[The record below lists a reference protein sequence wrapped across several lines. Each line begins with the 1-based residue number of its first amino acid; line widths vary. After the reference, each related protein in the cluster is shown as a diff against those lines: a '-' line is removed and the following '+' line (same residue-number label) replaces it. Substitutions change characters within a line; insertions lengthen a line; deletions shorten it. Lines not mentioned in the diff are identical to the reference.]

1 MAGTSGLDAG
11 TAALVIAAINGGTAF
26 TVTTPF
32 KTRFFASTR
41 SANNGADGTEFT
53 VSGGYPTGGVAGPA
67 TPWQAATT
75 TTTGAQQ
82 LSNAT
87 TGAVTVTNAPAGT
100 WGGCVVYDAVPK
112 ALWYA
117 PVSPTKTINAGD
129 TVTVPAGQFTTTL
142 G

>member
-1 MAGTSGLDAG
+1 MSGTSGLDSG
-11 TAALVIAAINGGTAF
+11 SAALLIAAINGGTAF

-32 KTRFFASTR
+32 KTRFMSVIRT
-41 SANNGADGTEFT
+41 ANNGADTEWAT
-53 VSGGYPTGGVAGPA
+53 ASGYTAGGVSGPA

-75 TTTGAQQ
+75 DATGAHQ

-87 TGAVTVTNAPAGT
+87 TGAVTVTNAPAQT
-100 WGGCVVYDAVPK
+100 WQGCVIYDAVPK

-117 PVSPTKTINAGD
+117 PVTPSKTVNLGD
-129 TVTVPAGQFTTTL
+129 TVTVPAGSFQTNL